1 MACLIHLSSAIIQYS
16 SDQSAASEFIDSLQ
30 KEVLER
36 VTRHYVCPEELL
48 YLLFNGVERP
58 EIQTPDR
65 VWQVSRL
72 MSVAKKLSEPWW
84 QRINQYLLLL
94 LGLADNVGDETS
106 GCAAVDRRGIELG
119 DLWSTIVV
127 A

>member
-1 MACLIHLSSAIIQYS
+1 
-16 SDQSAASEFIDSLQ
+16 
-30 KEVLER
+30 VLER

-48 YLLFNGVERP
+48 YLLSNGVERS

-94 LGLADNVGDETS
+94 LGLADDVGDETS
-106 GCAAVDRRGIELG
+106 GCAAVDHRGIELG